1 MTCDLSIVIVTWNV
15 VDYVLDCLKSIILNT
30 PDSLDYEIIVVDNA
44 SSDNTASVIN
54 NEFPSVILIPN
65 STNIGF
71 ARGNNQA
78 IRVAKGRNI
87 LFLNP
92 DTILH
97 ENAIEVM
104 LDFLNKNEDVGL
116 VGPKLV
122 DENGSIQL
130 ACARKFPSLLFRLTC
145 DVMSLSSLPIIGEQL
160 KKHLQYP
167 YDYSLSQEVEAISGA
182 CMLAR
187 DQVINT
193 IGGFGEEYIHGGEDL
208 ELCLRVK
215 RAGWKNYYLQE
226 AIVTHFGGRS
236 SRQARFRVFVNSVL
250 SDQKFYIRSF
260 GRMQGILYRLI
271 IQLIGIPCIMVIG
284 FVKFLVGLET
294 LQDYRHRLKLVRG
307 LLQWKAI

>member
-193 IGGFGEEYIHGGEDL
+193 IGGFGEEYIHD
-208 ELCLRVK
+208 
-215 RAGWKNYYLQE
+215 
-226 AIVTHFGGRS
+226 S
-236 SRQARFRVFVNSVL
+236 SP
-250 SDQKFYIRSF
+250 
-260 GRMQGILYRLI
+260 RLAVMI
-271 IQLIGIPCIMVIG
+271 
-284 FVKFLVGLET
+284 
-294 LQDYRHRLKLVRG
+294 
-307 LLQWKAI
+307 W

>member
-1 MTCDLSIVIVTWNV
+1 MNCDLSIIIVTWNV
-15 VDYVLDCLKSIILNT
+15 VDYVRECLKSIILNT
-30 PDSLDYEIIVVDNA
+30 PACLNYEVIVVDNA
-44 SSDNTASVIN
+44 SSDNTTSMIS
-54 NEFPSVILIPN
+54 NEFSDVILISN

-167 YDYSLSQEVEAISGA
+167 YDYSLSQEVEATSGA

-187 DQVINT
+187 GQVINT

-215 RAGWKNYYLQE
+215 QAGWKNFYLQE

-236 SRQARFRVFVNSVL
+236 SRQARLRVFVNSAL
-250 SDQKFYIRSF
+250 SDQKYYIRSF

-284 FVKFLVGLET
+284 FVKFLVGIET
-294 LQDYRHRLKLVRG
+294 FQDYQHRLKLVRG